1 MPNGPELSALAG
13 ALGPAVLELVD
24 HLPGT
29 MFCVKGADGRYIAV
43 NPTFVERTNKRS
55 RAEVLGRRAGELF
68 VAELADRYEEQ
79 DARVHL
85 SGRPLFN
92 ELELIR
98 APGGPFRWHV
108 TAKVPLR
115 DEDGRVTGVVSMS
128 QDVGEGAADDR
139 TMTSLGAVVAHIRA
153 HLGENVTSQDL
164 ARVAGCS
171 VDTLEPLPSGVRAIS
186 GPAHPLDAHRRGPRA
201 AHRLRHAARP
211 DRRPL
216 RLRRPGGVQ
225 PYVHPPR
232 RHPAGPLPQVHV
244 TPNGR
249 HDAEFSAMLSG
260 LSGAPGLSS
269 RPVAR

>member
-1 MPNGPELSALAG
+1 MPDGPELSALAS

-43 NPTFVERTNKRS
+43 NPTFVKRTNKRS

-79 DARVHL
+79 DARVHS

-171 VDTLEPLPSGVRAIS
+171 VDTLE
-186 GPAHPLDAHRRGPRA
+186 RRC
-201 AHRLRHAARP
+201 
-211 DRRPL
+211 RRVFG
-216 RLRRPGGVQ
+216 RSPGQ
-225 PYVHPPR
+225 
-232 RHPAGPLPQVHV
+232 LI
-244 TPNGR
+244 
-249 HDAEFSAMLSG
+249 LST
-260 LSGAPGLSS
+260 
-269 RPVAR
+269 RIDVARGLLTGSDMPLAQIADLCGYADQAGFSRTFTRLVGIPPGRYRKSM

>member
-79 DARVHL
+79 DARVHS

-171 VDTLEPLPSGVRAIS
+171 VDTLE
-186 GPAHPLDAHRRGPRA
+186 RRC
-201 AHRLRHAARP
+201 
-211 DRRPL
+211 RRVFG
-216 RLRRPGGVQ
+216 RSPGQ
-225 PYVHPPR
+225 
-232 RHPAGPLPQVHV
+232 LI
-244 TPNGR
+244 
-249 HDAEFSAMLSG
+249 LST
-260 LSGAPGLSS
+260 
-269 RPVAR
+269 RIDVARGLLTGSDMPLAQIADLCGYADQAGFSRTFTRLVGIPPGRYRKSM

>member
-1 MPNGPELSALAG
+1 MPDGPELSALAG

-68 VAELADRYEEQ
+68 VAELADRYEDQ
-79 DARVHL
+79 DARVHS

-171 VDTLEPLPSGVRAIS
+171 VDTLERRCRRVFGRSPGQLILSTRIDVALGLLTGSDMPLAQIADLCGYADQAGFSRTFT
-186 GPAHPLDAHRRGPRA
+186 
-201 AHRLRHAARP
+201 RLVGIP
-211 DRRPL
+211 
-216 RLRRPGGVQ
+216 PGR
-225 PYVHPPR
+225 YR
-232 RHPAGPLPQVHV
+232 K
-244 TPNGR
+244 
-249 HDAEFSAMLSG
+249 SM
-260 LSGAPGLSS
+260 
-269 RPVAR
+269 

>member
-1 MPNGPELSALAG
+1 MPDGPELSALAG

-29 MFCVKGADGRYIAV
+29 MFCVKGADGRYLAV

-79 DARVHL
+79 DARVHS

-171 VDTLEPLPSGVRAIS
+171 VDTLE
-186 GPAHPLDAHRRGPRA
+186 RRC
-201 AHRLRHAARP
+201 
-211 DRRPL
+211 RRVFG
-216 RLRRPGGVQ
+216 RSPGQ
-225 PYVHPPR
+225 
-232 RHPAGPLPQVHV
+232 LI
-244 TPNGR
+244 
-249 HDAEFSAMLSG
+249 LST
-260 LSGAPGLSS
+260 
-269 RPVAR
+269 RIDVARGLLTGSDMPLAQIADLCGYADQAGFSRTFTRLVGIPPGRYRKSM

>member
-79 DARVHL
+79 DARVHS

-171 VDTLEPLPSGVRAIS
+171 VDTLE
-186 GPAHPLDAHRRGPRA
+186 RRC
-201 AHRLRHAARP
+201 
-211 DRRPL
+211 RRVFG
-216 RLRRPGGVQ
+216 RSPGQ
-225 PYVHPPR
+225 
-232 RHPAGPLPQVHV
+232 LI
-244 TPNGR
+244 
-249 HDAEFSAMLSG
+249 LST
-260 LSGAPGLSS
+260 
-269 RPVAR
+269 RIDVARGLLTGSDMPLAQIADLCGYADQAGFSRTFTRLVGIPPGRYRKSL

>member
-1 MPNGPELSALAG
+1 MPDGPELSALAG

-79 DARVHL
+79 DARVHS

-128 QDVGEGAADDR
+128 QDVGEGAANDR

-171 VDTLEPLPSGVRAIS
+171 VDTLE
-186 GPAHPLDAHRRGPRA
+186 RRC
-201 AHRLRHAARP
+201 
-211 DRRPL
+211 RRVFG
-216 RLRRPGGVQ
+216 RSPGQ
-225 PYVHPPR
+225 
-232 RHPAGPLPQVHV
+232 LI
-244 TPNGR
+244 
-249 HDAEFSAMLSG
+249 LST
-260 LSGAPGLSS
+260 
-269 RPVAR
+269 RIDVARGLLTGSDMPLAQIADLCGYADQAGFSRTFTRLVGIPPGRYRKSM

>member
-1 MPNGPELSALAG
+1 MPDGPELSALAG

-79 DARVHL
+79 DARVHS

-139 TMTSLGAVVAHIRA
+139 TMTSLGTVVAHIRA

-171 VDTLEPLPSGVRAIS
+171 VDTLE
-186 GPAHPLDAHRRGPRA
+186 RRC
-201 AHRLRHAARP
+201 
-211 DRRPL
+211 RRVFG
-216 RLRRPGGVQ
+216 RSPGQ
-225 PYVHPPR
+225 
-232 RHPAGPLPQVHV
+232 LI
-244 TPNGR
+244 
-249 HDAEFSAMLSG
+249 LST
-260 LSGAPGLSS
+260 
-269 RPVAR
+269 RIDVARGLLTGSDMPLAQIADLCGYADQAGFSRTFTRLVGIPPGRYRKSL

>member
-1 MPNGPELSALAG
+1 MPDGPELSALAG

-128 QDVGEGAADDR
+128 QDVGEGAVDDR

-171 VDTLEPLPSGVRAIS
+171 VDTLE
-186 GPAHPLDAHRRGPRA
+186 RRC
-201 AHRLRHAARP
+201 
-211 DRRPL
+211 RRVFG
-216 RLRRPGGVQ
+216 RSPGQ
-225 PYVHPPR
+225 
-232 RHPAGPLPQVHV
+232 LI
-244 TPNGR
+244 
-249 HDAEFSAMLSG
+249 LST
-260 LSGAPGLSS
+260 
-269 RPVAR
+269 RIDVARGLLTGSDMPLAQIADLCGYADQAGFSRTFTRLVGIPPGRYRKSM

>member
-1 MPNGPELSALAG
+1 MPDGPELSALAG

-79 DARVHL
+79 DARVHS

-128 QDVGEGAADDR
+128 QDVGEGAANDR

-153 HLGENVTSQDL
+153 HLGDNVTSQDL

-171 VDTLEPLPSGVRAIS
+171 VDTLE
-186 GPAHPLDAHRRGPRA
+186 RRC
-201 AHRLRHAARP
+201 
-211 DRRPL
+211 RRVFG
-216 RLRRPGGVQ
+216 RSPGQ
-225 PYVHPPR
+225 
-232 RHPAGPLPQVHV
+232 LI
-244 TPNGR
+244 
-249 HDAEFSAMLSG
+249 LST
-260 LSGAPGLSS
+260 
-269 RPVAR
+269 RIDVARGLLTGSDMPLAQIADLCGYADQAGFSRTFTRLVGIPPGRYRKSM

>member
-1 MPNGPELSALAG
+1 MPDGPELSALAG

-68 VAELADRYEEQ
+68 VAELADRYEDQ
-79 DARVHL
+79 DARVHS

-153 HLGENVTSQDL
+153 HLGENVTSHDL

-171 VDTLEPLPSGVRAIS
+171 VDTLE
-186 GPAHPLDAHRRGPRA
+186 RRC
-201 AHRLRHAARP
+201 
-211 DRRPL
+211 RRVFG
-216 RLRRPGGVQ
+216 RSPGQ
-225 PYVHPPR
+225 
-232 RHPAGPLPQVHV
+232 LI
-244 TPNGR
+244 
-249 HDAEFSAMLSG
+249 LST
-260 LSGAPGLSS
+260 
-269 RPVAR
+269 RIDVARGLLTGSDMPLAQIADLCGYADQAGFSRTFTRLVGIPPGRYRKSM

>member
-1 MPNGPELSALAG
+1 MPDGPELSALAG

-68 VAELADRYEEQ
+68 VAELADRYEDQ

-171 VDTLEPLPSGVRAIS
+171 VDTLE
-186 GPAHPLDAHRRGPRA
+186 RRC
-201 AHRLRHAARP
+201 
-211 DRRPL
+211 RRVFG
-216 RLRRPGGVQ
+216 RSPGQ
-225 PYVHPPR
+225 
-232 RHPAGPLPQVHV
+232 LI
-244 TPNGR
+244 
-249 HDAEFSAMLSG
+249 LST
-260 LSGAPGLSS
+260 
-269 RPVAR
+269 RIDVARGLLTGSDMPLAQIADLCGYADQAGFSRTFTRLVGIPPGRYRKSM

>member
-1 MPNGPELSALAG
+1 MPDGPELSALAG

-43 NPTFVERTNKRS
+43 NPTFVKRTNQRS

-79 DARVHL
+79 DARVHS

-171 VDTLEPLPSGVRAIS
+171 VDTLE
-186 GPAHPLDAHRRGPRA
+186 RRC
-201 AHRLRHAARP
+201 
-211 DRRPL
+211 RRVFG
-216 RLRRPGGVQ
+216 RSPGQ
-225 PYVHPPR
+225 
-232 RHPAGPLPQVHV
+232 LI
-244 TPNGR
+244 
-249 HDAEFSAMLSG
+249 LST
-260 LSGAPGLSS
+260 
-269 RPVAR
+269 RIDVARGLLTGSDMPLAQIADLCGYADQAGFSRTFTRLVGIPPGRYRKSM

>member
-1 MPNGPELSALAG
+1 MPDGPELSALAG

-43 NPTFVERTNKRS
+43 NPTFVKRTNKRS

-68 VAELADRYEEQ
+68 VAALADRYEEQ
-79 DARVHL
+79 DARVHS

-171 VDTLEPLPSGVRAIS
+171 VDTLE
-186 GPAHPLDAHRRGPRA
+186 RRC
-201 AHRLRHAARP
+201 
-211 DRRPL
+211 RRVFG
-216 RLRRPGGVQ
+216 RSPGQ
-225 PYVHPPR
+225 
-232 RHPAGPLPQVHV
+232 LI
-244 TPNGR
+244 
-249 HDAEFSAMLSG
+249 LST
-260 LSGAPGLSS
+260 
-269 RPVAR
+269 RIDVARGLLTGSDMPLAQIADLCGYADQAGFSRTFTPLVGIPPGRYRKSM

>member
-1 MPNGPELSALAG
+1 MPDGPELSALAG

-68 VAELADRYEEQ
+68 VAELADRYEDQ
-79 DARVHL
+79 DARVHS

-128 QDVGEGAADDR
+128 QDVGEGAVDDR

-171 VDTLEPLPSGVRAIS
+171 VDTLE
-186 GPAHPLDAHRRGPRA
+186 RRC
-201 AHRLRHAARP
+201 
-211 DRRPL
+211 RRVFG
-216 RLRRPGGVQ
+216 RSPGQ
-225 PYVHPPR
+225 
-232 RHPAGPLPQVHV
+232 LI
-244 TPNGR
+244 
-249 HDAEFSAMLSG
+249 LST
-260 LSGAPGLSS
+260 
-269 RPVAR
+269 RIDVARGLLTGSDMPLAQIADLCGYADQAGFSRTFTRLVGIPPGRYRKSL

>member
-1 MPNGPELSALAG
+1 MPDGPELSALAG

-43 NPTFVERTNKRS
+43 NPTFVKRTNKRS

-79 DARVHL
+79 DARVHS

-171 VDTLEPLPSGVRAIS
+171 VDTLE
-186 GPAHPLDAHRRGPRA
+186 RRC
-201 AHRLRHAARP
+201 
-211 DRRPL
+211 RRVFG
-216 RLRRPGGVQ
+216 RSPGQ
-225 PYVHPPR
+225 
-232 RHPAGPLPQVHV
+232 LI
-244 TPNGR
+244 
-249 HDAEFSAMLSG
+249 LST
-260 LSGAPGLSS
+260 
-269 RPVAR
+269 RIDVARGLLTGSDMPLAQIADLCGYADQAGFSRTFTRLVGIPPGRYRKSM

>member
-1 MPNGPELSALAG
+1 MPDGPELSALAG

-68 VAELADRYEEQ
+68 VAELADRYEDQ
-79 DARVHL
+79 DARVHS

-128 QDVGEGAADDR
+128 QDVGEGEADDR

-171 VDTLEPLPSGVRAIS
+171 VDTLE
-186 GPAHPLDAHRRGPRA
+186 RRC
-201 AHRLRHAARP
+201 
-211 DRRPL
+211 RRVFG
-216 RLRRPGGVQ
+216 RSPGQ
-225 PYVHPPR
+225 
-232 RHPAGPLPQVHV
+232 LI
-244 TPNGR
+244 
-249 HDAEFSAMLSG
+249 LST
-260 LSGAPGLSS
+260 
-269 RPVAR
+269 RIDVARGLLTGSDMPLAQIADLCGYADQAGFSRTFTRLVGIPPGRYRKSM

>member
-1 MPNGPELSALAG
+1 MPDGPELSALAG

-68 VAELADRYEEQ
+68 VAELADRYEDQ
-79 DARVHL
+79 DARVHS

-128 QDVGEGAADDR
+128 QDVGEGAANDR

-153 HLGENVTSQDL
+153 HLGENVTSEDL

-171 VDTLEPLPSGVRAIS
+171 VDTLE
-186 GPAHPLDAHRRGPRA
+186 RRC
-201 AHRLRHAARP
+201 
-211 DRRPL
+211 RRVFG
-216 RLRRPGGVQ
+216 RSPGQ
-225 PYVHPPR
+225 
-232 RHPAGPLPQVHV
+232 LI
-244 TPNGR
+244 
-249 HDAEFSAMLSG
+249 LST
-260 LSGAPGLSS
+260 
-269 RPVAR
+269 RIDVARGLLTGSDMPLAQIADLCGYADQAGFSRTFTRLVGIPPGRYRKSV

>member
-1 MPNGPELSALAG
+1 MPDGPELSALAG

-43 NPTFVERTNKRS
+43 NPTFVERTNQRS

-79 DARVHL
+79 DARVHS

-139 TMTSLGAVVAHIRA
+139 TMTSLGTVVAHIRA

-164 ARVAGCS
+164 ARMAGCS
-171 VDTLEPLPSGVRAIS
+171 VDTLE
-186 GPAHPLDAHRRGPRA
+186 RRC
-201 AHRLRHAARP
+201 
-211 DRRPL
+211 RRVFG
-216 RLRRPGGVQ
+216 RSPGQ
-225 PYVHPPR
+225 
-232 RHPAGPLPQVHV
+232 LI
-244 TPNGR
+244 
-249 HDAEFSAMLSG
+249 LST
-260 LSGAPGLSS
+260 
-269 RPVAR
+269 RIDVARGLLTGSDMPLAQIADLCGYADQAGFSRTFTRLVGIPPGRYRKSM

>member
-1 MPNGPELSALAG
+1 MPDGPELSALAG

-43 NPTFVERTNKRS
+43 NPTFVKRTNKRS

-79 DARVHL
+79 DARVH
-85 SGRPLFN
+85 SNGRPLFN

-171 VDTLEPLPSGVRAIS
+171 VDTLE
-186 GPAHPLDAHRRGPRA
+186 RRC
-201 AHRLRHAARP
+201 
-211 DRRPL
+211 RRVFG
-216 RLRRPGGVQ
+216 RSPGQ
-225 PYVHPPR
+225 
-232 RHPAGPLPQVHV
+232 LI
-244 TPNGR
+244 
-249 HDAEFSAMLSG
+249 LST
-260 LSGAPGLSS
+260 
-269 RPVAR
+269 RIDVARGLLTGSDMPLAQIADLCGYADQAGFSRTFTRLVGIPPGRYRKSM

>member
-1 MPNGPELSALAG
+1 MPDGPELSALAG

-79 DARVHL
+79 DARVHS

-164 ARVAGCS
+164 ARMAGCS
-171 VDTLEPLPSGVRAIS
+171 VDTLE
-186 GPAHPLDAHRRGPRA
+186 RRC
-201 AHRLRHAARP
+201 
-211 DRRPL
+211 RRVFG
-216 RLRRPGGVQ
+216 RSPGQ
-225 PYVHPPR
+225 
-232 RHPAGPLPQVHV
+232 LI
-244 TPNGR
+244 
-249 HDAEFSAMLSG
+249 LST
-260 LSGAPGLSS
+260 
-269 RPVAR
+269 RIDVARGLLTGSDMPLAQIADLCGYADQAGFSRTFTRLVGIPPGRYRKSM

>member
-1 MPNGPELSALAG
+1 MPDGPELSALAG

-79 DARVHL
+79 DARVHS

-153 HLGENVTSQDL
+153 HLGENVTSEDL

-171 VDTLEPLPSGVRAIS
+171 VDTLE
-186 GPAHPLDAHRRGPRA
+186 RRC
-201 AHRLRHAARP
+201 
-211 DRRPL
+211 RRVFG
-216 RLRRPGGVQ
+216 RSPGQ
-225 PYVHPPR
+225 
-232 RHPAGPLPQVHV
+232 LI
-244 TPNGR
+244 
-249 HDAEFSAMLSG
+249 LST
-260 LSGAPGLSS
+260 
-269 RPVAR
+269 RIDVARGLLTGSDMPLAQIADLCGYADQAGFSRTFTRLVGIPPGRYRKSM

>member
-1 MPNGPELSALAG
+1 MPDGPELSALAG

-79 DARVHL
+79 DARVHS

-171 VDTLEPLPSGVRAIS
+171 VDTLE
-186 GPAHPLDAHRRGPRA
+186 RRC
-201 AHRLRHAARP
+201 
-211 DRRPL
+211 RRVFG
-216 RLRRPGGVQ
+216 RSPGQ
-225 PYVHPPR
+225 
-232 RHPAGPLPQVHV
+232 LI
-244 TPNGR
+244 
-249 HDAEFSAMLSG
+249 LST
-260 LSGAPGLSS
+260 
-269 RPVAR
+269 RIDVARGMLTGSDMPLAQIADLCGYADQAGFSRTFTRLVGIPPGRYRKSM

>member
-1 MPNGPELSALAG
+1 MPDGPELSALAG

-68 VAELADRYEEQ
+68 VAELADRYEDQ
-79 DARVHL
+79 DARVHS

-171 VDTLEPLPSGVRAIS
+171 VDTLE
-186 GPAHPLDAHRRGPRA
+186 RRC
-201 AHRLRHAARP
+201 
-211 DRRPL
+211 RRVFG
-216 RLRRPGGVQ
+216 RSPGQ
-225 PYVHPPR
+225 
-232 RHPAGPLPQVHV
+232 LI
-244 TPNGR
+244 
-249 HDAEFSAMLSG
+249 LST
-260 LSGAPGLSS
+260 
-269 RPVAR
+269 RIDVARGLLTGSDMPLAQIADLCGYADQAGFSRTFTRLVGIPPGRYRKSM

>member
-1 MPNGPELSALAG
+1 MPDGPELSALAG

-68 VAELADRYEEQ
+68 VAELADRYEDQ
-79 DARVHL
+79 DARVHS

-171 VDTLEPLPSGVRAIS
+171 VDTLE
-186 GPAHPLDAHRRGPRA
+186 RRC
-201 AHRLRHAARP
+201 
-211 DRRPL
+211 RRVFG
-216 RLRRPGGVQ
+216 RSPGQ
-225 PYVHPPR
+225 
-232 RHPAGPLPQVHV
+232 LI
-244 TPNGR
+244 
-249 HDAEFSAMLSG
+249 LST
-260 LSGAPGLSS
+260 
-269 RPVAR
+269 RIDVARGLLTVSDMPLAQIADLCGYADQAGFSRTFTRLVGIPPGRYRKSM

>member
-1 MPNGPELSALAG
+1 MPEGPELSALAG
-13 ALGPAVLELVD
+13 ALGPAVLDLVD

-43 NPTFVERTNKRS
+43 NPTFVERTNQRS

-79 DARVHL
+79 DARVHS

-171 VDTLEPLPSGVRAIS
+171 VDTLE
-186 GPAHPLDAHRRGPRA
+186 RRC
-201 AHRLRHAARP
+201 
-211 DRRPL
+211 RRVFG
-216 RLRRPGGVQ
+216 RSPGQ
-225 PYVHPPR
+225 
-232 RHPAGPLPQVHV
+232 LI
-244 TPNGR
+244 
-249 HDAEFSAMLSG
+249 LST
-260 LSGAPGLSS
+260 
-269 RPVAR
+269 RIDVARGLLTGSDMPLAQIADLCGYADQAGFSRTFTRLVGIPPGRYRKSM

>member
-1 MPNGPELSALAG
+1 MPDGPELSALAG

-79 DARVHL
+79 DARVHS

-128 QDVGEGAADDR
+128 QDVGEGAVDDR

-171 VDTLEPLPSGVRAIS
+171 VDTLE
-186 GPAHPLDAHRRGPRA
+186 RRC
-201 AHRLRHAARP
+201 
-211 DRRPL
+211 RRVFG
-216 RLRRPGGVQ
+216 RSPGQ
-225 PYVHPPR
+225 
-232 RHPAGPLPQVHV
+232 LI
-244 TPNGR
+244 
-249 HDAEFSAMLSG
+249 LST
-260 LSGAPGLSS
+260 
-269 RPVAR
+269 RIDVARGLLTGSDMPLAQIADLCGYADQAGFSRTFTRLVGIPPGRYRKSM

>member
-1 MPNGPELSALAG
+1 MPDGPELSALAG

-43 NPTFVERTNKRS
+43 NPTFVERTNQRS

-68 VAELADRYEEQ
+68 VAELADRYEDQ
-79 DARVHL
+79 DARVHS

-171 VDTLEPLPSGVRAIS
+171 VDTLE
-186 GPAHPLDAHRRGPRA
+186 RRC
-201 AHRLRHAARP
+201 
-211 DRRPL
+211 RRVFG
-216 RLRRPGGVQ
+216 RSPGQ
-225 PYVHPPR
+225 
-232 RHPAGPLPQVHV
+232 LI
-244 TPNGR
+244 
-249 HDAEFSAMLSG
+249 LST
-260 LSGAPGLSS
+260 
-269 RPVAR
+269 RIDVARGLLTGSDMPLAQIADLCGYADQAGFSRTFTRLVGIPPGRYRKSM

>member
-1 MPNGPELSALAG
+1 MPDGPELSALAG

-171 VDTLEPLPSGVRAIS
+171 VDTLE
-186 GPAHPLDAHRRGPRA
+186 RRC
-201 AHRLRHAARP
+201 
-211 DRRPL
+211 RRVFG
-216 RLRRPGGVQ
+216 RSPGQ
-225 PYVHPPR
+225 
-232 RHPAGPLPQVHV
+232 LI
-244 TPNGR
+244 
-249 HDAEFSAMLSG
+249 LST
-260 LSGAPGLSS
+260 
-269 RPVAR
+269 RIDVARGLLTGSDMPLAQIADLCGYADQAGFSRTFTRLVGIPPGRYRREASAHLAP

>member
-1 MPNGPELSALAG
+1 MPDGPELSALAG

-43 NPTFVERTNKRS
+43 NPTFVERTNQRS

-79 DARVHL
+79 DARVHS

-128 QDVGEGAADDR
+128 QDVGEGVADDR

-171 VDTLEPLPSGVRAIS
+171 VDTLE
-186 GPAHPLDAHRRGPRA
+186 RRC
-201 AHRLRHAARP
+201 
-211 DRRPL
+211 RRVFG
-216 RLRRPGGVQ
+216 RSPGQ
-225 PYVHPPR
+225 
-232 RHPAGPLPQVHV
+232 LI
-244 TPNGR
+244 
-249 HDAEFSAMLSG
+249 LST
-260 LSGAPGLSS
+260 
-269 RPVAR
+269 RIDVARGLLTGSDMPLAQIADLCGYADQAGFSRTFTRLVGIPPGRYRKSM

>member
-1 MPNGPELSALAG
+1 MPDGPELSALAG

-79 DARVHL
+79 DARVHS

-171 VDTLEPLPSGVRAIS
+171 VDTLE
-186 GPAHPLDAHRRGPRA
+186 RRC
-201 AHRLRHAARP
+201 
-211 DRRPL
+211 RRVFG
-216 RLRRPGGVQ
+216 RSPGQ
-225 PYVHPPR
+225 
-232 RHPAGPLPQVHV
+232 LI
-244 TPNGR
+244 
-249 HDAEFSAMLSG
+249 LST
-260 LSGAPGLSS
+260 
-269 RPVAR
+269 RIDVARGLLTGSDMPLAQIADLCGYADQAGFSRTFTRLVGIPPGRYRKSM

>member
-1 MPNGPELSALAG
+1 MPDGPELSALAG
-13 ALGPAVLELVD
+13 ALGPAVLDLVD

-79 DARVHL
+79 DARVHS

-171 VDTLEPLPSGVRAIS
+171 VDTLE
-186 GPAHPLDAHRRGPRA
+186 RRC
-201 AHRLRHAARP
+201 
-211 DRRPL
+211 RRVFG
-216 RLRRPGGVQ
+216 RSPGQ
-225 PYVHPPR
+225 
-232 RHPAGPLPQVHV
+232 LI
-244 TPNGR
+244 
-249 HDAEFSAMLSG
+249 LST
-260 LSGAPGLSS
+260 
-269 RPVAR
+269 RIDVARGLLTGSDMPLAQIADLCGYADQAGFSRTFTRLVGIPPGRYRKSM

>member
-1 MPNGPELSALAG
+1 MPDGPELSALAG
-13 ALGPAVLELVD
+13 ALGPAVLDLVD

-79 DARVHL
+79 DARVHS

-139 TMTSLGAVVAHIRA
+139 TMTSLGAVVAHIRV

-171 VDTLEPLPSGVRAIS
+171 VDTLE
-186 GPAHPLDAHRRGPRA
+186 RRC
-201 AHRLRHAARP
+201 
-211 DRRPL
+211 RRVFG
-216 RLRRPGGVQ
+216 RSPGQ
-225 PYVHPPR
+225 
-232 RHPAGPLPQVHV
+232 LI
-244 TPNGR
+244 
-249 HDAEFSAMLSG
+249 LST
-260 LSGAPGLSS
+260 
-269 RPVAR
+269 RIDVARGLLTGSDMPLAQIADLCGYADQAGFSRTFTRLVGIPPGRYRKSM

>member
-1 MPNGPELSALAG
+1 MPDGPELSALAG

-43 NPTFVERTNKRS
+43 NPTFVKRTNKRS

-79 DARVHL
+79 DARVHS

-139 TMTSLGAVVAHIRA
+139 TMTSLGTVVAHIRA

-171 VDTLEPLPSGVRAIS
+171 VDTLE
-186 GPAHPLDAHRRGPRA
+186 RRC
-201 AHRLRHAARP
+201 
-211 DRRPL
+211 RRVFG
-216 RLRRPGGVQ
+216 RSPGQ
-225 PYVHPPR
+225 
-232 RHPAGPLPQVHV
+232 LI
-244 TPNGR
+244 
-249 HDAEFSAMLSG
+249 LST
-260 LSGAPGLSS
+260 
-269 RPVAR
+269 RIDVARGLLTGSDMPLAQIADLCGYADQAGFSRTFTRLVGIPPGRYRKSM

>member
-1 MPNGPELSALAG
+1 MPDGPELSALAG

-43 NPTFVERTNKRS
+43 NPTFVERTNQRS

-79 DARVHL
+79 DARVHS

-171 VDTLEPLPSGVRAIS
+171 VDTLE
-186 GPAHPLDAHRRGPRA
+186 RRC
-201 AHRLRHAARP
+201 
-211 DRRPL
+211 RRVFG
-216 RLRRPGGVQ
+216 RSPGQ
-225 PYVHPPR
+225 
-232 RHPAGPLPQVHV
+232 LI
-244 TPNGR
+244 
-249 HDAEFSAMLSG
+249 LST
-260 LSGAPGLSS
+260 
-269 RPVAR
+269 RIDVARGLLTGSDMPLAQIADLCGYADQAGFSRTFTRLVGIPPGRYRKSM

>member
-1 MPNGPELSALAG
+1 MPDGPELSALAG

-79 DARVHL
+79 DARVHS

-139 TMTSLGAVVAHIRA
+139 TMTSLGAVVAHIRV

-164 ARVAGCS
+164 ARMAGCS
-171 VDTLEPLPSGVRAIS
+171 VDTLE
-186 GPAHPLDAHRRGPRA
+186 RRC
-201 AHRLRHAARP
+201 
-211 DRRPL
+211 RRVFG
-216 RLRRPGGVQ
+216 RSPGQ
-225 PYVHPPR
+225 
-232 RHPAGPLPQVHV
+232 LI
-244 TPNGR
+244 
-249 HDAEFSAMLSG
+249 LST
-260 LSGAPGLSS
+260 
-269 RPVAR
+269 RIDVARGLLTGSDMPLAQIADLCGYADQAGFSRTFTRLVGIPPGRYRKSM